1 MLAVAWIGLFDVRQP
16 AVLETLDHVK
26 THHWHGD
33 GVFLQGGAHPALTA
47 LLSVVE
53 ERARPQEAPDPIDVL
68 ALLASS
74 TGAFPTA
81 CHPKRGAL
89 LEGDDVL
96 SASMFAL
103 VALDRVRADRDTLTI
118 LPDLVT
124 CSELPTP
131 FGRISV
137 EKGKVTGQWHG
148 RAPTIVFTE
157 A

>member
-1 MLAVAWIGLFDVRQP
+1 MFWLCWRRPP
-16 AVLETLDHVK
+16 APSPYATPNEGRF
-26 THHWHGD
+26 W
-33 GVFLQGGAHPALTA
+33 
-47 LLSVVE
+47 
-53 ERARPQEAPDPIDVL
+53 
-68 ALLASS
+68 
-74 TGAFPTA
+74 
-81 CHPKRGAL
+81 
-89 LEGDDVL
+89 GDDVL